1 MPKMKKVLI
10 ILATA
15 LVVFACNGQT
25 PKNKHTDATT
35 TPKAITEKEA
45 IEAFKKQKHRFEIKG
60 YKIYYNDQLLK
71 LDTIANFFDVFEK
84 PIYKGGY
91 EFVYDNKPFWA
102 RTSLGEVKDKK
113 GRFIGYIDR
122 IFIYFRP
129 FFEGNRYYTE
139 DFNDSKA
146 RAVKQMPVIDGY
158 MLVEGH
164 PIHKDTTPKE
174 LSEILAPIYGD
185 NFGNLMGTPT
195 IVFEL
200 KEDQIKEIIP
210 HWGADKAYDNIFI
223 GFDFIKD
230 PKTKEVKGLKRVSY
244 SNFMM

>member
-1 MPKMKKVLI
+1 MKKVLI

-15 LVVFACNGQT
+15 FVVFACNGQT
-25 PKNKHTDATT
+25 PKNKHTDTTT
-35 TPKAITEKEA
+35 TPKTITEKEA

-60 YKIYYNDQLLK
+60 YKIYYNDQLMK
-71 LDTIANFFDVFEK
+71 LDSVTHFIKRIGEPSFNKRGQIVWGTI
-84 PIYKGGY
+84 PIWGFRYSTM
-91 EFVYDNKPFWA
+91 E
-102 RTSLGEVKDKK
+102 
-113 GRFIGYIDR
+113 RF
-122 IFIYFRP
+122 FIYFRP
-129 FFEGNRYYTE
+129 FFEGNRYFTE
-139 DFNDSKA
+139 DSHNPSAKPL
-146 RAVKQMPVIDGY
+146 KQMPVIDGY

-223 GFDFIKD
+223 GFDFIRD

-244 SNFMM
+244 YNFMM

>member
-1 MPKMKKVLI
+1 MKKVLI

-35 TPKAITEKEA
+35 TPKTITEKEA

-60 YKIYYNDQLLK
+60 YKIYYNDTLLK
-71 LDTIANFFDVFEK
+71 LEKRDVF
-84 PIYKGGY
+84 YKKLGNP
-91 EFVYDNKPFWA
+91 FYDGDVAVWNTIPMWA
-102 RTSLGEVKDKK
+102 DNYST
-113 GRFIGYIDR
+113 IDR
-122 IFIYFRP
+122 FFIYFRP
-129 FFEGNRYYTE
+129 FAEGREELSDLNPFYYAA
-139 DFNDSKA
+139 K
-146 RAVKQMPVIDGY
+146 RMPVIDGY

-210 HWGADKAYDNIFI
+210 HWGADKAYNNIFI
-223 GFDFIKD
+223 GFDYLKD
-230 PKTKEVKGLKRVSY
+230 EKTKKIIGLKSVDY
-244 SNFMM
+244 YNFMM

>member
-1 MPKMKKVLI
+1 MKKVLI

-25 PKNKHTDATT
+25 PKNKHTDTTT
-35 TPKAITEKEA
+35 TPKTITEKEA

-60 YKIYYNDQLLK
+60 YKIYYNDTLLK
-71 LDTIANFFDVFEK
+71 LEKRDVF
-84 PIYKGGY
+84 YKKLG
-91 EFVYDNKPFWA
+91 KPFYDEEVAVWNTIPMWA
-102 RTSLGEVKDKK
+102 DNYST
-113 GRFIGYIDR
+113 IDR
-122 IFIYFRP
+122 FFIYFRP
-129 FFEGNRYYTE
+129 FAEGREELSDLNPFYYAA
-139 DFNDSKA
+139 K
-146 RAVKQMPVIDGY
+146 RMPVIDGY

-223 GFDFIKD
+223 GFEFIRD

-244 SNFMM
+244 YNFMM

>member
-15 LVVFACNGQT
+15 LVAFACNGQT
-25 PKNKHTDATT
+25 PKNKHTDTTT
-35 TPKAITEKEA
+35 TPKTITEKEA
-45 IEAFKKQKHRFEIKG
+45 IEAFKKQKYRFEIKG
-60 YKIYYNDQLLK
+60 YKIYYNDTLLK
-71 LDTIANFFDVFEK
+71 LEKRDVF
-84 PIYKGGY
+84 YKKLG
-91 EFVYDNKPFWA
+91 KPFYDEEVAVWNTIPMWA
-102 RTSLGEVKDKK
+102 DNYST
-113 GRFIGYIDR
+113 IDR
-122 IFIYFRP
+122 FFIYFRP
-129 FFEGNRYYTE
+129 FAEGREELSDLNPFYYAA
-139 DFNDSKA
+139 K
-146 RAVKQMPVIDGY
+146 RMPVIDGY

-223 GFDFIKD
+223 GFEFIRD
-230 PKTKEVKGLKRVSY
+230 PKTKEVKGLKSVEY

>member
-1 MPKMKKVLI
+1 MKKVLI

-15 LVVFACNGQT
+15 LIVFACNGQT
-25 PKNKHTDATT
+25 PKNKHTDTTT
-35 TPKAITEKEA
+35 TPKTITEKEA

-60 YKIYYNDQLLK
+60 YKIYYNDTLLK
-71 LDTIANFFDVFEK
+71 LEK
-84 PIYKGGY
+84 RVIFYKKLG
-91 EFVYDNKPFWA
+91 KPFYDEEVAVWNTIPMWA
-102 RTSLGEVKDKK
+102 DNYST
-113 GRFIGYIDR
+113 IDR
-122 IFIYFRP
+122 FFIYFRP
-129 FFEGNRYYTE
+129 FAEGREELSDLNPFYYAA
-139 DFNDSKA
+139 K
-146 RAVKQMPVIDGY
+146 RMPVIDGY

-210 HWGADKAYDNIFI
+210 HWGADKAYNNIFI
-223 GFDFIKD
+223 GFDYLKD
-230 PKTKEVKGLKRVSY
+230 EKTKKIIGLKSVDY
-244 SNFMM
+244 YNFMM

>member
-25 PKNKHTDATT
+25 PKNKHTDTTT
-35 TPKAITEKEA
+35 TPKTITEKEA
-45 IEAFKKQKHRFEIKG
+45 IESFKKQKHRFEIKW
-60 YKIYYNDQLLK
+60 YKIYYNDTLLK
-71 LDTIANFFDVFEK
+71 LEK
-84 PIYKGGY
+84 RVIFYKKLG
-91 EFVYDNKPFWA
+91 KPFYDEEVAVWNTIPMWA
-102 RTSLGEVKDKK
+102 DNYST
-113 GRFIGYIDR
+113 IDR
-122 IFIYFRP
+122 FFIYFRP
-129 FFEGNRYYTE
+129 FAEGREELSDLNPFYYAA
-139 DFNDSKA
+139 K
-146 RAVKQMPVIDGY
+146 RMPVIDGY

-185 NFGNLMGTPT
+185 NFTNLMGTPT

-223 GFDFIKD
+223 GFEFIRD
-230 PKTKEVKGLKRVSY
+230 PKTKEVKGLKSVEY

>member
-25 PKNKHTDATT
+25 PKNKHTDTTT
-35 TPKAITEKEA
+35 TPKTITEKEA

-60 YKIYYNDQLLK
+60 YKIYYNDTLLK
-71 LDTIANFFDVFEK
+71 LEKRDVF
-84 PIYKGGY
+84 YKKLGNP
-91 EFVYDNKPFWA
+91 FYDGDVAVWNTIPMWA
-102 RTSLGEVKDKK
+102 DNYST
-113 GRFIGYIDR
+113 IDR
-122 IFIYFRP
+122 FFIYFRP
-129 FFEGNRYYTE
+129 FAEGREELSDLNPFYYAA
-139 DFNDSKA
+139 K
-146 RAVKQMPVIDGY
+146 RMPVIDGY

-210 HWGADKAYDNIFI
+210 HWGADKAYNNIFI
-223 GFDFIKD
+223 GFDYLKD
-230 PKTKEVKGLKRVSY
+230 EKTKKIIGLKSVDY
-244 SNFMM
+244 YNFMM

>member
-15 LVVFACNGQT
+15 LVAFACNGQT
-25 PKNKHTDATT
+25 PKNKHTDTTT
-35 TPKAITEKEA
+35 TPKTITEKEA
-45 IEAFKKQKHRFEIKG
+45 IEAFKKQKYRFEIKG
-60 YKIYYNDQLLK
+60 YKIYYNDTLLK
-71 LDTIANFFDVFEK
+71 LEKRDVF
-84 PIYKGGY
+84 YKKLG
-91 EFVYDNKPFWA
+91 KPFYDEEVAVWNTIPMWA
-102 RTSLGEVKDKK
+102 DNYST
-113 GRFIGYIDR
+113 IDR
-122 IFIYFRP
+122 FFIYFRRFAEGREELSDLNP
-129 FFEGNRYYTE
+129 FYYAA
-139 DFNDSKA
+139 K
-146 RAVKQMPVIDGY
+146 RMPVIDGY

-185 NFGNLMGTPT
+185 NFTNLMGTPT

-223 GFDFIKD
+223 GFEFIRD
-230 PKTKEVKGLKRVSY
+230 PKTKEVKGLKSVEY

>member
-1 MPKMKKVLI
+1 MKKVLI

-35 TPKAITEKEA
+35 TPKTITEKEA

-60 YKIYYNDQLLK
+60 YKIYYNDQLMK
-71 LDTIANFFDVFEK
+71 LDSVTHFIKRIGEPSFNKRGQIVWGTV
-84 PIYKGGY
+84 PIWGFRYSTM
-91 EFVYDNKPFWA
+91 E
-102 RTSLGEVKDKK
+102 
-113 GRFIGYIDR
+113 RF
-122 IFIYFRP
+122 FIYFRP
-129 FFEGNRYYTE
+129 FFEGNRYFTE
-139 DFNDSKA
+139 DSHDPTAKPL
-146 RAVKQMPVIDGY
+146 KQMPVIDGY

-164 PIHKDTTPKE
+164 PIHKNTTPKE

-185 NFGNLMGTPT
+185 NFTNLMGTPT

-200 KEDQIKEIIP
+200 KEKQIKEIIP

-223 GFDFIKD
+223 GFDYLKD
-230 PKTKEVKGLKRVSY
+230 EKTKKIIGLKSVDY
-244 SNFMM
+244 YNFMM

>member
-1 MPKMKKVLI
+1 MKKVLI

-25 PKNKHTDATT
+25 PKNKHTDTTT
-35 TPKAITEKEA
+35 TPKTITEKEA

-60 YKIYYNDQLLK
+60 YKIYYNDQLMK
-71 LDTIANFFDVFEK
+71 LDSVTHFIKRIGEPSFNKRGQSVWGTI
-84 PIYKGGY
+84 PIWGFRYSTM
-91 EFVYDNKPFWA
+91 E
-102 RTSLGEVKDKK
+102 
-113 GRFIGYIDR
+113 RF
-122 IFIYFRP
+122 FIYFRP
-129 FFEGNRYYTE
+129 FFEGNRYFTE
-139 DFNDSKA
+139 DSHDPTAKPL
-146 RAVKQMPVIDGY
+146 KQMPVIDGY

-174 LSEILAPIYGD
+174 LSEILDSIYGD
-185 NFGNLMGTPT
+185 NFTNLMGTPT

-223 GFDFIKD
+223 GFEFIRD
-230 PKTKEVKGLKRVSY
+230 PKTKEVKGLKSVEY

>member
-25 PKNKHTDATT
+25 PKNKHTDTTT
-35 TPKAITEKEA
+35 TPKTITEKEA

-60 YKIYYNDQLLK
+60 YKIYYNDQLMK
-71 LDTIANFFDVFEK
+71 LDSVTHFIKRIGEPSFNKRGQIVWGTI
-84 PIYKGGY
+84 PIWGFRYSTM
-91 EFVYDNKPFWA
+91 E
-102 RTSLGEVKDKK
+102 
-113 GRFIGYIDR
+113 RF
-122 IFIYFRP
+122 FIYFRP
-129 FFEGNRYYTE
+129 FFEGNRYFTE
-139 DFNDSKA
+139 DSHNPSAKPL
-146 RAVKQMPVIDGY
+146 KQMPVIDGY

-223 GFDFIKD
+223 GFDFIRD

>member
-25 PKNKHTDATT
+25 PKNKHTDTTT
-35 TPKAITEKEA
+35 TPKTITEKEA
-45 IEAFKKQKHRFEIKG
+45 IEAFKKQKYRFEIKG
-60 YKIYYNDQLLK
+60 YKIYYNDTLLK
-71 LDTIANFFDVFEK
+71 LEKRDVF
-84 PIYKGGY
+84 YKKLG
-91 EFVYDNKPFWA
+91 KPFYDEEVAVWNTIPMWA
-102 RTSLGEVKDKK
+102 DNYST
-113 GRFIGYIDR
+113 IDR
-122 IFIYFRP
+122 FFIYFRP
-129 FFEGNRYYTE
+129 FAEGREELSDLNPFYYAA
-139 DFNDSKA
+139 K
-146 RAVKQMPVIDGY
+146 RMPVIDGY

-210 HWGADKAYDNIFI
+210 HWGADKAYNNIFI
-223 GFDFIKD
+223 GFDYLKD
-230 PKTKEVKGLKRVSY
+230 EKTKKIIGLKSVDY
-244 SNFMM
+244 YNFMM

>member
-1 MPKMKKVLI
+1 MKKVLI

-35 TPKAITEKEA
+35 TPKTITEKEA

-60 YKIYYNDQLLK
+60 YKIYYNDQLMK
-71 LDTIANFFDVFEK
+71 LDSVTHFIKRIGEPSFNKRGQIVWETI
-84 PIYKGGY
+84 PIWGFRYSTM
-91 EFVYDNKPFWA
+91 E
-102 RTSLGEVKDKK
+102 
-113 GRFIGYIDR
+113 RF
-122 IFIYFRP
+122 FIYFRP
-129 FFEGNRYYTE
+129 FAEGREELSDLNPFYY
-139 DFNDSKA
+139 
-146 RAVKQMPVIDGY
+146 AVKRMPVIDGY

-174 LSEILAPIYGD
+174 LSEILVPIYGD

-200 KEDQIKEIIP
+200 KEEQIKEIIP
-210 HWGADKAYDNIFI
+210 HWGADKAYNNIFI
-223 GFDFIKD
+223 GFDYLKD
-230 PKTKEVKGLKRVSY
+230 EKTKKIIGLKSVDY
-244 SNFMM
+244 YNFMM

>member
-1 MPKMKKVLI
+1 MKKVFI

-25 PKNKHTDATT
+25 PKNKHTDTTT
-35 TPKAITEKEA
+35 TPKTITEKEA

-60 YKIYYNDQLLK
+60 YKIYYNDQLMK
-71 LDTIANFFDVFEK
+71 LDSVTHFIKRIGEPSFNKRGQIVWGTV
-84 PIYKGGY
+84 PIWGFRYSTM
-91 EFVYDNKPFWA
+91 E
-102 RTSLGEVKDKK
+102 
-113 GRFIGYIDR
+113 RF
-122 IFIYFRP
+122 FIYFRP
-129 FFEGNRYYTE
+129 FFEGNRYFTE
-139 DFNDSKA
+139 DSHDPTAKPL
-146 RAVKQMPVIDGY
+146 KQMPVIDGY

-210 HWGADKAYDNIFI
+210 HWGADKAYNNIFI
-223 GFDFIKD
+223 GFDYLKD
-230 PKTKEVKGLKRVSY
+230 EKTKKIIGLKSVDY
-244 SNFMM
+244 YNFMM

>member
-1 MPKMKKVLI
+1 MKKVLI

-25 PKNKHTDATT
+25 PKNKHTDTTT
-35 TPKAITEKEA
+35 TPKTITEKEA

-60 YKIYYNDQLLK
+60 YKIYYNDQLMK
-71 LDTIANFFDVFEK
+71 LDSVTHFIKRIGEPSFNKRGQIVWGTI
-84 PIYKGGY
+84 PIWGFRYSTM
-91 EFVYDNKPFWA
+91 E
-102 RTSLGEVKDKK
+102 
-113 GRFIGYIDR
+113 RF
-122 IFIYFRP
+122 FIYFRP
-129 FFEGNRYYTE
+129 FFEGNRYFTE
-139 DFNDSKA
+139 DSHDPTAKPL
-146 RAVKQMPVIDGY
+146 KQMAVIDGY

-174 LSEILAPIYGD
+174 LSEILAPIYRD
-185 NFGNLMGTPT
+185 NFTNLMGTPT

-223 GFDFIKD
+223 GFEFIRD
-230 PKTKEVKGLKRVSY
+230 PKTKEVKGLKSVEY

>member
-1 MPKMKKVLI
+1 MKKVFI

-25 PKNKHTDATT
+25 PKNKHTDTTT
-35 TPKAITEKEA
+35 TPKTITEKEA

-60 YKIYYNDQLLK
+60 YKIYYNDQLMK
-71 LDTIANFFDVFEK
+71 LDSVTHFIKRIGEPSFNKRGQIVWGTV
-84 PIYKGGY
+84 PIWGFRYSTM
-91 EFVYDNKPFWA
+91 E
-102 RTSLGEVKDKK
+102 
-113 GRFIGYIDR
+113 RF
-122 IFIYFRP
+122 FIYFRP
-129 FFEGNRYYTE
+129 FFEGNRYFTE
-139 DFNDSKA
+139 DSHDPTAKPL
-146 RAVKQMPVIDGY
+146 KQMPVIDGY

-185 NFGNLMGTPT
+185 NFTNLMGTPT

-223 GFDFIKD
+223 GFEFIRD
-230 PKTKEVKGLKRVSY
+230 PKTKEVKGLKSVEY

>member
-1 MPKMKKVLI
+1 MKKVLI

-25 PKNKHTDATT
+25 PKNKHTDTTT
-35 TPKAITEKEA
+35 TPKTITEKEA

-60 YKIYYNDQLLK
+60 YKIYYNDQLMK
-71 LDTIANFFDVFEK
+71 LDSVTHFIKRIGEPSFNKRGQIVWGTI
-84 PIYKGGY
+84 PIWGFRYSTM
-91 EFVYDNKPFWA
+91 E
-102 RTSLGEVKDKK
+102 
-113 GRFIGYIDR
+113 RF
-122 IFIYFRP
+122 FIYFRP
-129 FFEGNRYYTE
+129 FFEGNRYFTE
-139 DFNDSKA
+139 DSHDPTAKPL
-146 RAVKQMPVIDGY
+146 KQMPVIDGY

-174 LSEILAPIYGD
+174 LSEILDSIYGD
-185 NFGNLMGTPT
+185 NFTNLMGTPT

-223 GFDFIKD
+223 GFEFIRD
-230 PKTKEVKGLKRVSY
+230 PKTKEVKGLKSVEY

>member
-1 MPKMKKVLI
+1 MKKVLI
-10 ILATA
+10 ILIVAFITI
-15 LVVFACNGQT
+15 ACNGQT

-35 TPKAITEKEA
+35 TPKTITEKEA

-60 YKIYYNDQLLK
+60 YKIYYNDTLLK
-71 LDTIANFFDVFEK
+71 LEKRDVF
-84 PIYKGGY
+84 YKKLGNP
-91 EFVYDNKPFWA
+91 FYDGDVAVWNTIPMWA
-102 RTSLGEVKDKK
+102 DNYST
-113 GRFIGYIDR
+113 IDR
-122 IFIYFRP
+122 FFIYFRP
-129 FFEGNRYYTE
+129 FAEGREELSDLNPFYYAA
-139 DFNDSKA
+139 K
-146 RAVKQMPVIDGY
+146 RMPVIDGY

-210 HWGADKAYDNIFI
+210 HWGADKAYNNIFI
-223 GFDFIKD
+223 GFDYLKD
-230 PKTKEVKGLKRVSY
+230 EKTKKIIGLKSVDY
-244 SNFMM
+244 YNFMM

>member
-25 PKNKHTDATT
+25 PKNKHTDTTT
-35 TPKAITEKEA
+35 TPKIITEKEA

-60 YKIYYNDQLLK
+60 YKIYYNDTLLK
-71 LDTIANFFDVFEK
+71 LEK
-84 PIYKGGY
+84 RVIFYKKLG
-91 EFVYDNKPFWA
+91 KPFYDEEVAVWNTIPMWA
-102 RTSLGEVKDKK
+102 DNYST
-113 GRFIGYIDR
+113 IDR
-122 IFIYFRP
+122 FFIYFRP
-129 FFEGNRYYTE
+129 FAEGREELSDLNPFYYAA
-139 DFNDSKA
+139 K
-146 RAVKQMPVIDGY
+146 RMPVIDGY

-174 LSEILAPIYGD
+174 LSEILAPIYRD
-185 NFGNLMGTPT
+185 NFTNLMGTPT

-223 GFDFIKD
+223 GFEFIRD
-230 PKTKEVKGLKRVSY
+230 PKTKEVKGLKSVEY

>member
-1 MPKMKKVLI
+1 MKKVLI

-15 LVVFACNGQT
+15 FVVFACNGQT
-25 PKNKHTDATT
+25 PKNKHTDTTT
-35 TPKAITEKEA
+35 TPKTITEKEA

-60 YKIYYNDQLLK
+60 YKIYYNDQLMK
-71 LDTIANFFDVFEK
+71 LDSVTHFIKRIGEPSFNKRGQIVWGTI
-84 PIYKGGY
+84 PIWGFRYSTM
-91 EFVYDNKPFWA
+91 E
-102 RTSLGEVKDKK
+102 
-113 GRFIGYIDR
+113 RF
-122 IFIYFRP
+122 FIYFRP
-129 FFEGNRYYTE
+129 FFEGNRYFTE
-139 DFNDSKA
+139 DSHNPSAKPL
-146 RAVKQMPVIDGY
+146 KQMPVIDGY

-164 PIHKDTTPKE
+164 PIHKNTTPKE

-185 NFGNLMGTPT
+185 NFTNLMGTPT

-223 GFDFIKD
+223 GFEFIRD
-230 PKTKEVKGLKRVSY
+230 PKTKEVKGLKSVEY

>member
-10 ILATA
+10 ILIVAFITI
-15 LVVFACNGQT
+15 ACNGQT
-25 PKNKHTDATT
+25 PKNKHTDTTT
-35 TPKAITEKEA
+35 TPKTITEKEA

-60 YKIYYNDQLLK
+60 YKIYYNDQLMK
-71 LDTIANFFDVFEK
+71 LDSVTHFIKRIGEPSIEK
-84 PIYKGGY
+84 GTAIVWNSLPI
-91 EFVYDNKPFWA
+91 W
-102 RTSLGEVKDKK
+102 
-113 GRFIGYIDR
+113 GRCYSTMERF
-122 IFIYFRP
+122 FIYFRP
-129 FFEGNRYYTE
+129 FFEGNRYFTE
-139 DFNDSKA
+139 DSHDPTAKPL
-146 RAVKQMPVIDGY
+146 KQMPVIDGY

-164 PIHKDTTPKE
+164 PIHKNTTPKE

-185 NFGNLMGTPT
+185 NFTNLMGTPT

-223 GFDFIKD
+223 GFEFIRD
-230 PKTKEVKGLKRVSY
+230 PKTKEVKGLKSVEY